1 MTKCKPVTRKCGF
14 TLVELLVV
22 IAIIGVLVA
31 LLLPAIQAAR
41 EAARRSQCTNHLK
54 QLELGLQNY
63 HSSFNEF
70 PSATNPE
77 KGVLQGFGHSWFV
90 IALAYIEQSNLYEQ
104 FDKTGEHSP
113 HTGWVGNGGNLYNR
127 QLLAGVPLD
136 VIRCPSSPVIK
147 FSQIRPEAGMLPS
160 YAGVSGAWNHESA
173 VDHGS
178 NPYGNPGWVSKGGT
192 LVAAEHISIAEITD
206 GTSNTLSIVEQ
217 SDWCKDEIGEDVY
230 CTADCEHGFSMGFG
244 NTDVAERT
252 FNATT
257 VMHSVGEKSAT
268 ALSVGGNC
276 GMNSPIQSAHPSG
289 ALAAFCD
296 GSVHF
301 LSDDTDIQTLYN
313 LANRDDG
320 LVVSIP

>member
-1 MTKCKPVTRKCGF
+1 MTYKPRNINHGF

-31 LLLPAIQAAR
+31 LLLPAVQAAR
-41 EAARRSQCTNHLK
+41 EAARRSQCTNNLK

-63 HSSFNEF
+63 HTAFNAF
-70 PSATNPE
+70 PGATNPK
-77 KGVLQGFGHSWFV
+77 KGVIQGFGHSWYV
-90 IALAYIEQSNLYEQ
+90 IALSYIEQSNLYEK
-104 FDKTGEHSP
+104 FDKIGEHSP

-127 QLLAGVPLD
+127 QLLASIQLG

-147 FSQIRPEAGMLPS
+147 FSIIRPEAGMLPS
-160 YAGVSGAWNHESA
+160 YAGVSGGWNHESA
-173 VDHGS
+173 VDFGN
-178 NPYGNPGWVSKGGT
+178 NPYGNPGWVSKGGV
-192 LVAAEHISIAEITD
+192 LVRNEHISIAKITD

-217 SDWCKDEIGEDVY
+217 SDWCQDEFGEDVY

-244 NTDVAERT
+244 AGDVAERT

-257 VMHSVGEKSAT
+257 VMHRVGEKSAT
-268 ALSVGGNC
+268 ALSVGSNC

-289 ALAAFCD
+289 ALAALCD

-301 LSDDTDIQTLYN
+301 LSEDTDIQTLYN

-320 LVVSIP
+320 LVTSLP